1 MVSDAPF
8 FGVGQMDVPDER
20 SQHAAAD
27 HAALTIREE
36 LARRANFD
44 EHYRATVKL
53 AVRGLGSHTSIPR
66 GVQMELDRLAA
77 EAAREEIR
85 RRKYD
90 KRHPGIY
97 RTVAERLA
105 AYAVLNPNTWSDRG
119 NC

>member
-1 MVSDAPF
+1 MVSGAPF
-8 FGVGQMDVPDER
+8 FGMGQMDGGAGE
-20 SQHAAAD
+20 
-27 HAALTIREE
+27 TIREE
-36 LARRANFD
+36 LARRAQFD
-44 EHYRATVKL
+44 EQYRAKVNR

-77 EAAREEIR
+77 EAAREEMR

-90 KRHPGIY
+90 KQHPRIY

-105 AYAVLNPNTWSDRG
+105 AYAVLNPNTWSDRC